1 MKRRF
6 GMKRRAKEEVA
17 SKAHAPTKIA
27 GPDFLGLQV
36 RDLERAAAFYEEEL
50 GMERVPSI
58 PPDMVVFRTSTIPF
72 AVRKPLP
79 GTNLD
84 AGRPGLGV
92 SISLRVEDAQ
102 VLHDHL
108 RNRGVPILID
118 PFDTPFGRTFVF
130 QDPDGYAVAIHGDV

>member
-1 MKRRF
+1 
-6 GMKRRAKEEVA
+6 
-17 SKAHAPTKIA
+17 
-27 GPDFLGLQV
+27 
-36 RDLERAAAFYEEEL
+36 
-50 GMERVPSI
+50 MERVPSI

-92 SISLRVEDAQ
+92 SISLRVDDAQ
-102 VLHDHL
+102 VLHDRL

-118 PFDTPFGRTFVF
+118 PFDTPFGLTFVF
-130 QDPDGYAVAIHGDV
+130 QDPDGYAVAIHGAV